1 MLGLGAYGSSS
12 EDEVEQAPLQ
22 KPKQELKESAPE
34 SSRIQ
39 DDKDQQMPQA
49 QPIARE
55 PAPDREPNGPVSGPV
70 LGPAHNATGAMQL
83 GDGQFS
89 TSRTLIHDLTLP
101 LVPNLDIPPSPPG
114 SPNPSANAKFA
125 HFLRLKKQD
134 VHFNEKLA
142 GSASLKN
149 PSLLNKMMEHAGID
163 GQAQYS
169 SSIPTDLWDTSS
181 LPNWGYKEELLKAQ
195 KESNAKAEE
204 QRPKGQRDTIDFPRD
219 DVYGPYDSSY
229 LRTTGPKAHTQSPA
243 VTGTSVIAVKF
254 NGGVAIAADNLAS
267 YGSLARF
274 TDVKRLRVFG
284 DAAIVGFSGDVS
296 DMQYIDR
303 LLESMDIR
311 ENYSTHGN
319 QLNAKN
325 LHTYLSKVLYKRRS
339 EFNPLWNH
347 ILVAGFDGEK
357 KPFLSS
363 ADLLGTTFSAPHLAT
378 GFGAHLAIP
387 ILRRLFPEERP
398 IAEIT
403 KEEAVS
409 ALKDCLKVLWYRDAR
424 SLDKYSLAVI
434 TQEGIEVLEDQQIEA
449 QSWAFAE
456 TIRGYGA
463 QTV

>member
-1 MLGLGAYGSSS
+1 M
-12 EDEVEQAPLQ
+12 
-22 KPKQELKESAPE
+22 
-34 SSRIQ
+34 
-39 DDKDQQMPQA
+39 
-49 QPIARE
+49 
-55 PAPDREPNGPVSGPV
+55 N
-70 LGPAHNATGAMQL
+70 H
-83 GDGQFS
+83 F
-89 TSRTLIHDLTLP
+89 
-101 LVPNLDIPPSPPG
+101 PG
-114 SPNPSANAKFA
+114 
-125 HFLRLKKQD
+125 
-134 VHFNEKLA
+134 
-142 GSASLKN
+142 
-149 PSLLNKMMEHAGID
+149 
-163 GQAQYS
+163 
-169 SSIPTDLWDTSS
+169 T
-181 LPNWGYKEELLKAQ
+181 WG
-195 KESNAKAEE
+195 
-204 QRPKGQRDTIDFPRD
+204 RPRD

-284 DAAIVGFSGDVS
+284 DAAVVGFSGDVS

-311 ENYSTHGN
+311 ENYSAHGN

-434 TQEGIEVLEDQQIEA
+434 TQEGIEVLEDQQIES